1 MKILATLL
9 ALAIASALS
18 AAEQSVE
25 RDIPYS
31 QSSDAYA
38 RQRCALDVKYQK
50 GESGRRVL
58 VWFHGGGIT
67 SGSKHFPAN
76 LPKDFL
82 YSGLF

>member
-1 MKILATLL
+1 MKILAAVL
-9 ALAIASALS
+9 ALALASAAS

-31 QSSDAYA
+31 QSSDEYA

-67 SGSKHFPAN
+67 SGN
-76 LPKDFL
+76 
-82 YSGLF
+82 